1 MKLKFILSFL
11 FILILLFSL
20 IFLSIGQDRFN
31 FAKNL
36 IPVELKNV
44 IKNTFFKSRV
54 LAYEKKLLE
63 DENQYLLN
71 SLLYF
76 YDDYPSIVPINR
88 EVINEYI
95 ITKYGFPSFKRKYF
109 GSKSIGYLASFEN
122 KIFFITGRGN
132 FYFFDENNLNNEN
145 INLNKI
151 NVNYFTN
158 VKVQNVNE
166 ESIRDMAIIDGF
178 VYVTLNLEIKQN
190 CYNTS
195 ILKSKLDLK
204 VLNFNKFFVSDEC
217 IMKDTPEFEMMQS
230 GGKILK
236 IDSDNILF
244 TTGEYRNRTLAQ
256 DVKSIFGKTIK
267 INLTNPNEYEIYSLG
282 HRNQQGLNIIDNYI
296 LSAEHGPKGGD
307 EVNLITNKNQ
317 NFGWPI
323 SSYGLH
329 YDGTDKPEA
338 PLFKS
343 HANYGFV
350 EPIIYFENA
359 IAPSQLIK
367 NYFSNEDN
375 IISFLLCSLKA
386 KKIFFIN
393 YDKENNSSTIIKE
406 LNIGERIRDIIYID
420 NLKSYILLLENT
432 PAIAILRK
440 N

>member
-1 MKLKFILSFL
+1 MK
-11 FILILLFSL
+11 
-20 IFLSIGQDRFN
+20 
-31 FAKNL
+31 
-36 IPVELKNV
+36 
-44 IKNTFFKSRV
+44 
-54 LAYEKKLLE
+54 KKLLE

-204 VLNFNKFFVSDEC
+204 V
-217 IMKDTPEFEMMQS
+217 
-230 GGKILK
+230 
-236 IDSDNILF
+236 
-244 TTGEYRNRTLAQ
+244 
-256 DVKSIFGKTIK
+256 
-267 INLTNPNEYEIYSLG
+267 
-282 HRNQQGLNIIDNYI
+282 
-296 LSAEHGPKGGD
+296 
-307 EVNLITNKNQ
+307 
-317 NFGWPI
+317 
-323 SSYGLH
+323 
-329 YDGTDKPEA
+329 
-338 PLFKS
+338 
-343 HANYGFV
+343 
-350 EPIIYFENA
+350 
-359 IAPSQLIK
+359 
-367 NYFSNEDN
+367 
-375 IISFLLCSLKA
+375 
-386 KKIFFIN
+386 
-393 YDKENNSSTIIKE
+393 
-406 LNIGERIRDIIYID
+406 
-420 NLKSYILLLENT
+420 
-432 PAIAILRK
+432 
-440 N
+440 